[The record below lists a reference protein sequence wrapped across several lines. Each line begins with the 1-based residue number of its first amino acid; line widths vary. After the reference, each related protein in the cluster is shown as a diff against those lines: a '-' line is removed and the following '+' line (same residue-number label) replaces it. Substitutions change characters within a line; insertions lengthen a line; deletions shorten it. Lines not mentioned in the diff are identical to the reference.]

1 VDNVNQRLQARL
13 PSLMLTDEHLL
24 GNRDFFGQSQ
34 NYPPIASDIAQALT
48 EKLNK
53 TPASQR
59 EPYLQQVFSGLLGE
73 FRGGL
78 QTYYQTLDKNREGA
92 ADVVVRSV
100 KAEISGALVDRTLGY
115 PYAVAAVNELIQ
127 ILEMRRQTFT
137 TEAQKL
143 PTRIKASALSTT
155 AAMGEITKAEGK
167 VFFKDSSTN
176 EGMTK
181 VRQSMEMNL
190 TAQAMDRAY
199 QFGIALIDDIIAR
212 LKVLRTAVI
221 DWANHLANLRAELEK
236 EINARAQSL
245 LELQKNTK
253 QFNGTILFR
262 MERVQSIYDQFQH
275 DEAAAFIRD
284 RLIARQEALAWR
296 DDPAEAQRQL
306 FKAAVDWMTN
316 ASTVRVTDK
325 NVAQQLLEDYPGPQ
339 NPERSDVLSR
349 AYRRSAPFLEFEQGE
364 IAIYRGQ
371 EGHAYNMD
379 AQTMAHRAALMD
391 HAQNRFKEVAQIR
404 KEIMAATKL
413 TDTMVRV
420 ISDTQQIVF
429 ISELT
434 AFPLRVV
441 KEVAMLRDA
450 YKAHTR
456 EKKALP
462 LHIQKIYEPP
472 CGDLM
477 LVSEAEVQ
485 ARHKQEENFLIGWT
499 LGHQA
504 GQTEWIRSDEVN
516 PFSKRPEVRYRYTI
530 AGADADPVPLGE
542 TRDEAFKLWTSGS
555 EELLDSRQR
564 LGDAIERYFQKLL
577 DADQK
582 RAFASK
588 LYGVLDGIKASL
600 PYGEDNEIYKAYNA
614 ARRRIV
620 DRFHLIREG
629 DAVIADVPQAAPAP
643 VSTGS
648 GAGAQ
653 PALDPKAAGDP
664 KAVEEFRKYVTIVAA
679 SAKGNLTGKVREKI
693 AAKQAALGLGADA
706 AGAVLDAVLAKFG
719 APVADTPTA
728 KYREALK
735 DALDI
740 GEGRLSEEAE
750 AELLDMQAE
759 AGITPEDA
767 AAIERAVRSEL
778 KL

>member
-1 VDNVNQRLQARL
+1 VRTVQAEV
-13 PSLMLTDEHLL
+13 S
-24 GNRDFFGQSQ
+24 S
-34 NYPPIASDIAQALT
+34 
-48 EKLNK
+48 
-53 TPASQR
+53 
-59 EPYLQQVFSGLLGE
+59 
-73 FRGGL
+73 
-78 QTYYQTLDKNREGA
+78 
-92 ADVVVRSV
+92 
-100 KAEISGALVDRTLGY
+100 ALVDPSLGY
-115 PYAVAAVNELIQ
+115 PYAVAAVNELVQ
-127 ILEMRRQTFT
+127 ILEMKRQTFT
-137 TEAQKL
+137 TESQKL
-143 PTRIKASALSTT
+143 PSRIKASALTTT
-155 AAMGEITKAEGK
+155 AAMGEVTTAEGRIM
-167 VFFKDSSTN
+167 FKESSTK
-176 EGMTK
+176 EAMTK

-190 TAQAMDRAY
+190 TAQAQDRAY
-199 QFGIALIDDIIAR
+199 QFGIALIDGIIAR
-212 LKVLRTAVI
+212 LKTLRTAVI
-221 DWANHLANLRAELEK
+221 DWANNLANLRSELGK
-236 EINARAQSL
+236 EINARVQSL
-245 LELQKNTK
+245 LDLQKNTK

-275 DEAAAFIRD
+275 QEASTFIRD
-284 RLIARQEALAWR
+284 ALVSQREAIAWR
-296 DDPAEAQRQL
+296 EDPAEVQRQL

-316 ASTVRVTDK
+316 RSTVRVTDK
-325 NVAQQLLEDYPGPQ
+325 NVAQQLLEDYPGLQ

-364 IAIYRGQ
+364 VAIYRGQ

-404 KEIMAATKL
+404 KEIMTATKL
-413 TDTMVRV
+413 TDTMVKI

-441 KEVAMLRDA
+441 KEMAALRDA

-462 LHIQKIYEPP
+462 LHIQKIYEPA

-485 ARHKQEENFLIGWT
+485 AKHKQEENFLISWT

-516 PFSKRPEVRYRYTI
+516 PYTKRPEIRYRYTI
-530 AGADADPVPLGE
+530 AGADADPVALGE

-555 EELLDSRQR
+555 EELHDSRQR
-564 LGDAIERYFQKLL
+564 LGDAIERYFQKLV

-582 RAFASK
+582 RDFAGK
-588 LYGVLDGIKASL
+588 LYTVLNDIKSSL
-600 PYGEDNEIYKAYNA
+600 PYGEDNELYKTYSA

-629 DAVIADVPQAAPAP
+629 DTVVVGTAPPKLAP
-643 VSTGS
+643 LAT
-648 GAGAQ
+648 GAGTAVQ
-653 PALDPKAAGDP
+653 PASLTDPKI
-664 KAVEEFRKYVTIVAA
+664 EEFRRYVSIIAA
-679 SAKGNLTGKVREKI
+679 QVKGNLTAKVREKI
-693 AAKQAALGLGADA
+693 AAKQAALGLAPEA
-706 AGAVLDAVLAKFG
+706 AGAVLDAALAKYALPATG
-719 APVADTPTA
+719 TPAA

-740 GEGRLSEEAE
+740 GEGQLSEDTQ
-750 AELLDMQAE
+750 AELLDLVAE
-759 AGITPEDA
+759 ANITPEEA
-767 AAIERAVRSEL
+767 GSIERDVRREL
-778 KL
+778 GL